1 MTEAFD
7 KLRSKSPAQA
17 EALAS
22 AVATGRFDA
31 LSKQQ
36 MRACRSLN
44 SAGLLSRDRQ
54 NAALWYPTPK
64 AVELVGPSDAAPK
77 ASGGMP
83 AAPPEAA
90 AQANEL
96 VAIVS
101 RARAL
106 LDEGDVQAALK
117 LSSVAYD
124 QARAA
129 ASSAARVKASRAL
142 VDKARALQA
151 DALKIESLAY
161 VAMADAVDEA
171 QAKGEISRGGRPAE
185 TVQGADRFTLEDIGI
200 DKRRLSEARQVRN
213 AVKAEPAFIDRVI
226 AARLSEG
233 LEPSR
238 AALKKAAGHALGTR
252 SATKEERG
260 ADLYETPIEAVRM
273 LLALESFSK
282 AVMEPSVG
290 KGAILRPLEEA
301 GYDVTIADLLDR
313 GIATRHGECQAV
325 ADFLRS
331 SQTGAPADI
340 VTNPPFGIA
349 NAYAAHA
356 LREHRPGKLA
366 LLLNLNFMCGFE
378 DPDRRFVM
386 DESPPS
392 RIYVFTR
399 RLPMMHRDG
408 YAGPEAASQM
418 NCAWFVWERNAEG
431 GYGAGFPEL
440 IRVDWKRFRDAAP
453 LAPGIDSHAAPR
465 DITRAVAEEDFTR
478 ETPRRSVGER
488 VDEERERARAWI
500 AGEEHFDA
508 AGLRRGIGVRP
519 SVAEALIAD
528 LLARGLI
535 VPLDDGSYVI
545 AVPPDDP
552 RLAGMIGRCDAER
565 MAEAV

>member
-7 KLRSKSPAQA
+7 RLRSKSPAQA

-31 LSKQQ
+31 LSEQQ

-44 SAGLLSRDRQ
+44 SAGLFSRDRQ

-64 AVELVGPSDAAPK
+64 AVALVGAP
-77 ASGGMP
+77 APDSETPGGMP

-106 LDEGDVQAALK
+106 LNEGDVEAALK

-151 DALKIESLAY
+151 DALKIEILAY

-171 QAKGEISRGGRPAE
+171 QAKGEISRKGRPSHNP
-185 TVQGADRFTLEDIGI
+185 QGTGIFTLEEAGI
-200 DKRRLSEARQVRN
+200 DSRRLSEARQVRN

-260 ADLYETPIEAVRM
+260 ADLYETPIEAVRV

-290 KGAILRPLEEA
+290 KGAILRPLEAA
-301 GYDVTIADLLDR
+301 GYDVGISDIANR
-313 GIATRHGECQAV
+313 GVTTKGGFLQRVG
-325 ADFLRS
+325 DFLASRREDGFSRS
-331 SQTGAPADI
+331 WDI

-431 GYGAGFPEL
+431 DYGAGFPEL

-508 AGLRRGIGVRP
+508 ATGLVLP
-519 SVAEALIAD
+519 SMAEAL
-528 LLARGLI
+528 
-535 VPLDDGSYVI
+535 P
-545 AVPPDDP
+545 
-552 RLAGMIGRCDAER
+552 
-565 MAEAV
+565 